1 LTCLLGLVAGD
12 DDGIDNVLD
21 GASPAQVVDWQSQTL
36 HDWADSDAPSGL
48 LHSLVRIV
56 SSVEI
61 WRAKGEKTIWLRW
74 ANHAEGLYDWNRTGE
89 SGLKLQWARVS
100 HLNPKP

>member
-1 LTCLLGLVAGD
+1 LACLLGLVAGD
-12 DDGIDNVLD
+12 DDSIDNVLD

-36 HDWADSDAPSGL
+36 HDWAYSDAPSSL

-61 WRAKGEKTIWLRW
+61 WRAKDEKNIWLEI
-74 ANHAEGLYDWNRTGE
+74 ATG
-89 SGLKLQWARVS
+89 
-100 HLNPKP
+100 P

>member
-1 LTCLLGLVAGD
+1 LACLLGLVAGD
-12 DDGIDNVLD
+12 DDSIDNVLD

-36 HDWADSDAPSGL
+36 HDWAYSDAPSSL

-61 WRAKGEKTIWLRW
+61 WRAKHEKNIWLEI
-74 ANHAEGLYDWNRTGE
+74 ATGPIMQR
-89 SGLKLQWARVS
+89 STTGKGWGN
-100 HLNPKP
+100 LN